1 VKLINN
7 KFNPIHMIKFF
18 RKIRLNLISDGKTGK
33 YLKYAIGE
41 IILVVIG
48 ILIALQINNWNE
60 LRKEQSE
67 ELRLLE
73 EIKANLETT
82 LNNFTLD
89 TIYNSNTISYYRKI
103 NNYIEKDLPYN
114 NDLDSAFSAIGLFS
128 SPYTINTAYKTLL
141 SKGIDIIQN
150 KTLKEKITNFYEVE
164 AMSLLVDVDRAEWS
178 LTDNV
183 VSPFFSKQIRRIDTT
198 SLNIA
203 RPIDFESLKHND
215 EFINI
220 LGLLIRER
228 RKNILYQKNCM
239 LSIQNLIESIN
250 TELETRNK

>member
-1 VKLINN
+1 ML
-7 KFNPIHMIKFF
+7 KFF
-18 RKIRLNLISDGKTGK
+18 RKIRQNLLSEGKTGK

-41 IILVVIG
+41 IVLVVIG

-60 LRKEQSE
+60 HRKVESE

-82 LNNFTLD
+82 FNNFILD
-89 TIYNSNTISYYRKI
+89 TIYNSNTVSYYRKI
-103 NNYIEKDLPYN
+103 NHYIEKDLPYN
-114 NDLDSAFSAIGLFS
+114 SELDSAFAAVGLFS
-128 SPYTINTAYKTLL
+128 SPYTINTTYKTLL

-150 KTLKEKITNFYEVE
+150 KALKEKITNFYEVE
-164 AMSLLVDVDRAEWS
+164 AISLLIDVDKAEWS
-178 LTDNV
+178 LNDNV
-183 VSPFFSKQIRRIDTT
+183 VSPFFSKHIRRIDTT

-228 RKNILYQKNCM
+228 QKNIKYQKNSM
-239 LSIQNLIESIN
+239 LSIQSLIELIN
-250 TELETRNK
+250 AELYTRSK

>member
-1 VKLINN
+1 
-7 KFNPIHMIKFF
+7 MIKFF
-18 RKIRLNLISDGKTGK
+18 RTIRLNMITKNKISNYLI
-33 YLKYAIGE
+33 YAIGE
-41 IILVVIG
+41 IVLVVIG

-60 LRKEQSE
+60 HRKEQNE
-67 ELRLLE
+67 ELGLLE

-82 LNNFTLD
+82 LNNFKLD
-89 TIYNSNTISYYRKI
+89 TLYNSNTVSYYRKI
-103 NNYIEKDLPYN
+103 NLYIEKDLPYN
-114 NDLDSAFSAIGLFS
+114 KELDSAFAAIGLFS

-150 KTLKEKITNFYEVE
+150 KALKAKINNFYEVE
-164 AMSLLVDVDRAEWS
+164 AISLLVDVDKAEWS

-183 VSPFFSKQIRRIDTT
+183 VSPFFSKHIRRIDST

-228 RKNILYQKNCM
+228 RKNIQYQKNSM
-239 LSIQNLIESIN
+239 LSIQSLIELIN
-250 TELETRNK
+250 AELETRNK

>member
-1 VKLINN
+1 ML
-7 KFNPIHMIKFF
+7 KFF
-18 RKIRLNLISDGKTGK
+18 REIRLNMISKNK
-33 YLKYAIGE
+33 ISNYFFYAIGE
-41 IILVVIG
+41 IVLVVLG

-60 LRKEQSE
+60 HRKVESE

-82 LNNFTLD
+82 FNNFILD
-89 TIYNSNTISYYRKI
+89 TIYNSNTVSYYRKI
-103 NNYIEKDLPYN
+103 NHYIEKDLPYN
-114 NDLDSAFSAIGLFS
+114 SELDSAFAAVGLFS

-141 SKGIDIIQN
+141 SKGIDIIKN
-150 KTLKEKITNFYEVE
+150 KTLKEKISNFYEVE
-164 AMSLLVDVDRAEWS
+164 AISLLVDVDKAEWS
-178 LTDNV
+178 LNDNV
-183 VSPFFSKQIRRIDTT
+183 VSPFFSKHIRRIDTT

-228 RKNILYQKNCM
+228 QKNIKYQKNSM
-239 LSIQNLIESIN
+239 LSIQSLIELIN
-250 TELETRNK
+250 AELYTRSK

>member
-1 VKLINN
+1 
-7 KFNPIHMIKFF
+7 MIKFF
-18 RKIRLNLISDGKTGK
+18 RKIRFDLMEKNKTNN

-60 LRKEQSE
+60 NRKERYV

-82 LNNFTLD
+82 LSNFRID
-89 TIYNSNTISYYRKI
+89 TMYNSRTVTFYRSI
-103 NNYIEKDLPYN
+103 NQYIEKTLPYN
-114 NDLDSAFSAIGLFS
+114 NELDSAFAAIELFS

-141 SKGIDIIQN
+141 GKGVDLIQN
-150 KTLKEKITNFYEVE
+150 KTLKEKISNFFEVE
-164 AMSLLVDVDRAEWS
+164 AMSLLVDVDKAEWS
-178 LTDNV
+178 LSDNV
-183 VSPFFSKQIRRIDTT
+183 VYPFYSKHIRRLDTT

-203 RPIDFESLKHND
+203 RPVDFEALKHNN

-220 LGLLIRER
+220 LASLIRER
-228 RKNILYQKNCM
+228 RKNLRIYRTSM
-239 LSIQNLIESIN
+239 LSIQSLIQAIDDEVKARG
-250 TELETRNK
+250 L